1 MADLDSASGV
11 LLVCQLSSFSIG
23 EADDDE
29 DDFVEL
35 RKAKGTAPSVRD
47 GTGKVTKLGAVPLK
61 PAEPSQG
68 KRVRSVD
75 GEKFRESWHTLGVFV
90 IRTRFWAGS

>member
-1 MADLDSASGV
+1 MLRWKLPNFADLDSVSRV
-11 LLVCQLSSFSIG
+11 LLLCQLSSFSIG

-35 RKAKGTAPSVRD
+35 RKAKGTTPSVRD

-61 PAEPSQG
+61 PSEPSQG
-68 KRVRSVD
+68 KRVRSAGGD
-75 GEKFRESWHTLGVFV
+75 KFVESWDTLE
-90 IRTRFWAGS
+90 SS